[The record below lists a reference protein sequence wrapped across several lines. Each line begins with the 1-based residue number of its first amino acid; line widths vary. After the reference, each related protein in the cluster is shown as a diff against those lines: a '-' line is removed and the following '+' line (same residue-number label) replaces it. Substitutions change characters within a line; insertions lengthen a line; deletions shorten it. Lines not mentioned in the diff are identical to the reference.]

1 MRFGLNPMYEPC
13 HVVKLGIT
21 SLLLNGFAPKSIH
34 NGVDILKYDRV
45 DLSYLPEVL
54 CNGVG

>member
-1 MRFGLNPMYEPC
+1 M
-13 HVVKLGIT
+13 VKLGIT